1 MFRSRRSKTNGSAR
15 NQIAIK
21 GVRDNILILPDNRY
35 RAVLATSSVNFE
47 LQSADEQDAIVD
59 NFQSFLNSLTTPVQ
73 ILVRIRELDVDRY
86 IEDFQTARAD
96 EKQPIYKKQMEE
108 YGKFIREL
116 VAGNK
121 ILSRRFYVV
130 IPFES
135 RTVTD
140 FKLVKEQLHLE
151 QEIVAKGLE
160 KLGMTARPL
169 SSLEILDLFYGF
181 YRPEQA
187 KIQPLTQELIKH
199 TNATNYL

>member
-1 MFRSRRSKTNGSAR
+1 MFRLRRSKSNGSAR
-15 NQIAIK
+15 TQTAIK
-21 GVRDNILILPDNRY
+21 GVRDNILILSDNRY

-59 NFQSFLNSLTTPVQ
+59 NFQSFLNSLTTPIQ
-73 ILVRIRELDVDRY
+73 ILVRVRELDVDRY
-86 IEDFQTARAD
+86 IEDFQATRAK
-96 EKQPIYKKQMEE
+96 ETQAVYRHQLEN
-108 YGKFIREL
+108 YGAFIRQL

-169 SSLEILDLFYGF
+169 SSLEILELFYGF
-181 YRPEQA
+181 YRPEQT
-187 KIQPLTQELIKH
+187 KIQPITQELIKQTH
-199 TNATNYL
+199 ATNYF

>member
-1 MFRSRRSKTNGSAR
+1 MFRSRRSKTKGSAR
-15 NQIAIK
+15 SQIGIK

-35 RAVLATSSVNFE
+35 RAILSTSSVNFE
-47 LQSADEQDAIVD
+47 LQSADEQDALVD
-59 NFQSFLNSLTTPVQ
+59 NFQSFLNSLATPIQ

-86 IEDFQTARAD
+86 IEDFETARVS
-96 EKQPIYKKQMEE
+96 ETQVIYKQQMQS
-108 YGKFIREL
+108 YGNFIREL

-140 FKLVKEQLHLE
+140 FSLVKEQLQLE
-151 QEIVAKGLE
+151 QEIIIKGLE
-160 KLGMTARPL
+160 KLGMTARSL
-169 SSLEILDLFYGF
+169 SSLEILDLFYSF

-187 KIQPLTQELIKH
+187 KVQPLSQELIKH

>member
-1 MFRSRRSKTNGSAR
+1 MFRSRRSKTKGSAR
-15 NQIAIK
+15 SQIGIK

-35 RAVLATSSVNFE
+35 RAILSTSSVNFE
-47 LQSADEQDAIVD
+47 LQSADEQDALVD
-59 NFQSFLNSLTTPVQ
+59 NFQSFLNSLATPIQ

-86 IEDFQTARAD
+86 IEDFETARAG
-96 EKQPIYKKQMEE
+96 ETQAIYKQQMQS
-108 YGKFIREL
+108 YGNFIREL

-130 IPFES
+130 IPYES

-140 FKLVKEQLHLE
+140 FSLVKEQLQLE
-151 QEIVAKGLE
+151 QEIIIKGLE
-160 KLGMTARPL
+160 KLGMTARSL
-169 SSLEILDLFYGF
+169 SSLEILDLFYSF

-187 KIQPLTQELIKH
+187 KVQPLSQELIKH

>member
-1 MFRSRRSKTNGSAR
+1 MFRSRRSKSNGSAR
-15 NQIAIK
+15 SQIAIK

-47 LQSADEQDAIVD
+47 LQSADEQDALVD

-86 IEDFQTARAD
+86 IEDFQAARVNETQA
-96 EKQPIYKKQMEE
+96 IYKKQMEE
-108 YGKFIREL
+108 YGKFIRKL
-116 VAGNK
+116 VSGNK

-130 IPFES
+130 IPFEN
-135 RTVTD
+135 RNVTD
-140 FKLVKEQLHLE
+140 FKLVKEQLQLE

-160 KLGMTARPL
+160 KLGMTARAL
-169 SSLEILDLFYGF
+169 TSLEILELFYGF

-187 KIQPLTQELIKH
+187 KIQPLTQELIKQ
-199 TNATNYL
+199 TNVANYL